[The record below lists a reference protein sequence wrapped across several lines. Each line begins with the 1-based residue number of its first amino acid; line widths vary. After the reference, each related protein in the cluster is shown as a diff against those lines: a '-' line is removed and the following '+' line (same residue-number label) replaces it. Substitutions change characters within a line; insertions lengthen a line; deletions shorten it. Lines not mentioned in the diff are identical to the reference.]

1 MGPKQALLFFVVRQT
16 IRSAP
21 VVSAPRLETALME
34 RLREFRACVLVALT
48 VCLFGCASTSYRY
61 GHASHYYTS
70 QKLADI
76 TGPQIERGQPRRFVD
91 GFGWLWGNPSKIVLW
106 DRRMENH
113 DIDGQTEAELAAY
126 LQDNELT
133 SVKVRLNQYN
143 PRDDWRR
150 LVANTAVG
158 PGWRYTLGT
167 LLVAG
172 ETIFPGRL
180 FGGDHYNPFTNTV
193 HLYSNSAAIAFHEAG
208 HAKDFA
214 RRKWK
219 GTYAAAYLIPGVPL
233 YHEAQA
239 TNDALS
245 YVTATRD
252 PALQREAYNLLYPA
266 YATYVGSAVNDPTG
280 IAYVG
285 AVLVGHAAGR
295 WKSRQIPDLPPE
307 ARMSQNKTQPTRQ
320 RMPVQTAGSEADA
333 QPQQAV
339 YSESRE
345 YPQSQE

>member
-1 MGPKQALLFFVVRQT
+1 MDRQRDFRTCFLLFV
-16 IRSAP
+16 
-21 VVSAPRLETALME
+21 LTA
-34 RLREFRACVLVALT
+34 CS
-48 VCLFGCASTSYRY
+48 FGCASSGYRY
-61 GHASHYYTS
+61 GSASHYYTS
-70 QKLADI
+70 QELANI
-76 TGPQIERGQPRRFVD
+76 TGQQIERGQPRRFVD
-91 GFGWLWGNPSKIVLW
+91 GFGWIWGIPSKIILW

-113 DIDGQTEAELAAY
+113 DIDTQTEAELAAY
-126 LQDNELT
+126 LQENELS

-150 LVANTAVG
+150 LVANKAVG

-193 HLYSNSAAIAFHEAG
+193 HLYSNSPAIAWHEAG

-245 YVTATRD
+245 YVMATRD
-252 PALQREAYNLLYPA
+252 PATQREAYNLLYPA
-266 YATYVGSAVNDPTG
+266 YATYIGSALNDPTG
-280 IAYVG
+280 IVYVG
-285 AVLVGHAAGR
+285 AVLAGHAAGR

-307 ARMSQNKTQPTRQ
+307 TRMSQNRMQQSSHGTQAQSSSSGAEP
-320 RMPVQTAGSEADA
+320 QT
-333 QPQQAV
+333 QQAV
-339 YSESRE
+339 YSDSG
-345 YPQSQE
+345 YPQQ

>member
-1 MGPKQALLFFVVRQT
+1 MDRQRDFRTCLLLLV
-16 IRSAP
+16 
-21 VVSAPRLETALME
+21 LTASS
-34 RLREFRACVLVALT
+34 
-48 VCLFGCASTSYRY
+48 FGCASSGYRY
-61 GHASHYYTS
+61 GSASHYYTS
-70 QKLADI
+70 QELADI
-76 TGPQIERGQPRRFVD
+76 TGQQIERGKPRKFVD
-91 GFGWLWGNPSKIVLW
+91 GFGWIWGIPSKIILW

-113 DIDGQTEAELAAY
+113 DIDAQTEAELAAY
-126 LQDNELT
+126 LQENELS

-150 LVANTAVG
+150 LVANKAVG
-158 PGWRYTLGT
+158 PGWRYTLGAV
-167 LLVAG
+167 LVAG

-193 HLYSNSAAIAFHEAG
+193 HLYSNSPAIAWHEAG

-239 TNDALS
+239 TNDAIS
-245 YVTATRD
+245 YVMATRD
-252 PALQREAYNLLYPA
+252 PAMQREAYNLLYPA
-266 YATYVGSAVNDPTG
+266 YATYVGSAVSDPTG

-307 ARMSQNKTQPTRQ
+307 ARISQN
-320 RMPVQTAGSEADA
+320 RMPQPSNRISA
-333 QPQQAV
+333 QPSGSDAEPQTQQAV
-339 YSESRE
+339 YSDSG
-345 YPQSQE
+345 YSQQ